1 MYKIMIVDDEAIV
14 REGIKEH
21 IDWNGLGFELVG
33 DYASG
38 REAWEAIEQVR
49 PDLVLSDICMPFM
62 DGLELT
68 RLIRTRYPFVK
79 VIILTGFDDFDY
91 AQQALRLK
99 AYDFILKPITA
110 ADLRAL
116 LTKVKGELDEET
128 RQREDLTR
136 LHIQLNQSLPLLKE
150 RFLERWATTAMGDA
164 EIRERLHYFGLHEPL
179 PDYVAMVVDIDDFGG
194 SGHLPS
200 DRDQEL
206 LRFAVYNMVQEI
218 VGQENGIA
226 FRTRE
231 ERVVAI
237 ISGLAA
243 MPLYELAYQLAET
256 IRQFVEKYLNL
267 TVSLGVGRVC
277 GSLEQLPHA
286 YKSALSALEYRLLL
300 GKNQVIGIV
309 DMEGQ
314 PPAAPDNGAEWNR
327 LLASAVKTG
336 TTADVHRL
344 IEQLVAHLKTSR
356 MPIEACYWQIQSVI
370 VTLMNT
376 VRELGADEPRAAV
389 GERNWLTDVYRFKTL
404 DEIQDWLKHILS
416 LALDQISEQRNRLT
430 HMQVLRATEYIRE
443 HYANEKLSLQELCR
457 HTLMSTSYFSTMF
470 KQQLGETFVEYLTRV
485 RIDKAKELLLHTPL
499 KSYEIAAQV
508 GYADPNYFS
517 LIFKKHSGLT
527 PTEYRDNAAA
537 KETRR

>member
-1 MYKIMIVDDEAIV
+1 MYKIMVVDDEAIV

-38 REAWEAIEQVR
+38 REAWEAIEQLR

-99 AYDFILKPITA
+99 AYDFILKPVTA

-116 LTKVKGELDEET
+116 LKKVKGELDEET

-136 LHIQLNQSLPLLKE
+136 LHMQLNQSLPLLKE
-150 RFLERWATTAMGDA
+150 RFLERWATTAMGEA
-164 EIRERLHYFGLHEPL
+164 EIRERLRYFGLPEPR
-179 PDYVAMVVDIDDFGG
+179 PDYVAMVVDIDDFG
-194 SGHLPS
+194 SSEHLPS
-200 DRDQEL
+200 DQDQEL

-218 VGQENGIA
+218 VGQENGIS

-237 ISGLAA
+237 VSGLAA

-256 IRQFVEKYLNL
+256 VRQFVEKYLKL

-277 GSLEQLPHA
+277 GSLEQLPLA

-336 TTADVHRL
+336 TTADIHRL
-344 IEQLVAHLKTSR
+344 IEQLVTHLKTSR
-356 MPIEACYWQIQSVI
+356 LPIEACYWQIQSVI

-376 VRELGADEPRAAV
+376 VRELGADEPRAAI

-404 DEIQDWLKHILS
+404 DDIRDWLKHILS
-416 LALDQISEQRNRLT
+416 LALEQISEQRNRLT
-430 HMQVLRATEYIRE
+430 HTQVLRATEYIRE
-443 HYANEKLSLQELCR
+443 HYVNDKLSLQELCR
-457 HTLMSTSYFSTMF
+457 HTLMSTSYFSTVF

-485 RIDKAKELLLHTPL
+485 RIDKAKELLLHTSL
-499 KSYEIAAQV
+499 KSYEIASQV

-527 PTEYRDNAAA
+527 PTEYRDSAA
-537 KETRR
+537 KEPRR